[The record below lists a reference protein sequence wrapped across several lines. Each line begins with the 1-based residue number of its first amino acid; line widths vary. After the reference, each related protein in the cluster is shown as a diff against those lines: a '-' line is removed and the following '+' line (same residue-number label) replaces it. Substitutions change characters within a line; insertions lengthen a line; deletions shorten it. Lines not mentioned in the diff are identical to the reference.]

1 MRYTFYI
8 LLISFNPLISQTS
21 PQEIVN
27 LMGRGINMGNVLSAP
42 TEGNWAYAVYEDYFV
57 QLSEAGFTN
66 VRIPVDFYSG
76 GFLNPDYSINGSER
90 SNINIEG
97 CTSNN
102 CFSSEGNTFSN
113 YEGSLDDYSVNEDY
127 LDRVQQIVDWAIT
140 HNIIVV
146 LDFHG
151 NNLKQEF
158 VYTFENEEINGVNY
172 YTNPTSA
179 KRLADINR
187 FKSIWRDISNR
198 FKDYSTNSLVF
209 DLINEPYFSVSANEM
224 NDLNL
229 SLIEIVRASGSNNL
243 TRSIIIN
250 GGGASS
256 WEVPFEISSEV
267 LNSDD
272 YLIASFHYYQPFNF
286 TASSREQYNN
296 FEFSQ
301 TQKDLI
307 TDRFILLKTWSEV
320 NDIPIY
326 LGEFGADNENGVN
339 YFQGSVGEFGGPFN
353 SDRVEY
359 HRFIAEEAIVND
371 FAFSAWCASNKS
383 SKTINLRNDN
393 PNNSSIDPYSGEIIT
408 ENWVNDVKEALIGC
422 PENELIQNPNFD
434 CISINNSW
442 SLTNYGGA
450 DADYTDAFEESFQE
464 SSSFVNVQS
473 LATNN
478 SGFNKVILNNV
489 NYNEDLNGKTVNIKF
504 YAKTA
509 AEEPASSFKVRIKK
523 GSTGNNYSVSDEIF
537 LSNNYELNE
546 VEFDINEYFDSYK
559 LQLLCGNETGYYY
572 FDSFDVTIS
581 DNNMSAEEIINDV
594 IQVYPNPTTGLVNLN
609 FNNISNLNFEIFSIN
624 GKLIKN
630 YTDYRHNQVDF
641 NYLDNGVYFIRF
653 YINNKVVV
661 KKMIKK

>member
-1 MRYTFYI
+1 MKNIFYLS
-8 LLISFNPLISQTS
+8 LLFLNPLISQTS
-21 PQEIVN
+21 SEEIVS

-42 TEGNWAYAVYEDYFV
+42 TEGNWAYPVYEDYFV

-66 VRIPVDFYSG
+66 IRIPVDFYSG
-76 GFLNPDYSINGSER
+76 GFLTPDYTLNGSQR
-90 SNINIEG
+90 SNINIDD
-97 CTSNN
+97 CANN
-102 CFSSEGNTFSN
+102 SCFSSEANTYSN
-113 YEGSLDDYSVNEDY
+113 YGGSLDDYSVNEDY

-187 FKSIWRDISNR
+187 FKSIWRDISNK
-198 FKDYSTNSLVF
+198 FKDYPNDQLVF
-209 DLINEPYFSVSANEM
+209 DIINEPYFSISANEM
-224 NDLNL
+224 DELNL
-229 SLIEIVRASGSNNL
+229 EVISTIRSTGSINL

-256 WEVPFEISSEV
+256 WEVPFGISSEV

-307 TDRFILLKTWSEV
+307 TDRFSQLKTWSEN

-326 LGEFGADNENGVN
+326 LGEFGADNENGAD
-339 YFQGSVGEFGGPFN
+339 YFDGEYGLYGGPN
-353 SDRVEY
+353 NLDRVEY
-359 HRFIAEEAIVND
+359 HRFIAEEAISSS
-371 FAFSAWCASNKS
+371 FAFSAWCAGNKS
-383 SKTINLRNDN
+383 TKTINLRNDS
-393 PNNSSIDPYSGEIIT
+393 PNNSSFDPLNGSVIT
-408 ENWVNDVKEALIGC
+408 ENWIDNVKDALLGC
-422 PENELIQNPNFD
+422 PNYELVQNPDFD

-450 DADYTDAFEESFQE
+450 DAEYSDALEESYNA
-464 SSSFVNVQS
+464 SSSFIDVQS

-489 NYNEDLNGKTVNIKF
+489 NYNVDLNGKTVNIKF

-509 AEEPASSFKVRIKK
+509 PVEPASSFKLRIKM

-537 LSNNYELNE
+537 LTNNYELNE
-546 VEFDINEYFDSYK
+546 VEFDINQYYDSYK

-572 FDSFDVTIS
+572 FDSFDVNITET
-581 DNNMSAEEIINDV
+581 NMSVPDYFMQSIKV
-594 IQVYPNPTTGLVNLN
+594 FPNPSNGVVNFNLDNLNTVNLDV
-609 FNNISNLNFEIFSIN
+609 LSIN
-624 GKLIKN
+624 GKIHITYTN
-630 YTDYRHNQVDF
+630 YNSRNVDLSF
-641 NYLDNGVYFIRF
+641 LDSGVYFLRF
-653 YINNKVVV
+653 YVDNKNI
-661 KKMIKK
+661 IKKIIIK

>member
-1 MRYTFYI
+1 
-8 LLISFNPLISQTS
+8 
-21 PQEIVN
+21 
-27 LMGRGINMGNVLSAP
+27 MGRGINMGNVLSAP
-42 TEGNWAYAVYEDYFV
+42 TEGNWAYPVYEDYFV

-76 GFLNPDYSINGSER
+76 GFLTPDYTLNGSQR
-90 SNINIEG
+90 SNINIDD
-97 CTSNN
+97 CANN
-102 CFSSEGNTFSN
+102 SCFSSEANTYSN
-113 YEGSLDDYSVNEDY
+113 YGGSLDDYSVNEDY

-198 FKDYSTNSLVF
+198 FKDYPNDQLVF
-209 DLINEPYFSVSANEM
+209 DIINEPYFSISANEM
-224 NDLNL
+224 DELNL
-229 SLIEIVRASGSNNL
+229 EVISTIRSTGSINL

-256 WEVPFEISSEV
+256 WEVPFGISSEV

-272 YLIASFHYYQPFNF
+272 YLIATFHYYQPFNF

-307 TDRFILLKTWSEV
+307 TDRFSQLKTWSEN

-326 LGEFGADNENGVN
+326 LGEFGADNENGAD
-339 YFQGSVGEFGGPFN
+339 YFEGEYGLYGGPN
-353 SDRVEY
+353 NLDRVEY
-359 HRFIAEEAIVND
+359 HRFIAEEAISSG
-371 FAFSAWCASNKS
+371 FAFSAWCAGNKS
-383 SKTINLRNDN
+383 TKTINLRNDS
-393 PNNSSIDPYSGEIIT
+393 PNNSSFDPLNGSVIT
-408 ENWVNDVKEALIGC
+408 ENWIDNVKDALLGC
-422 PENELIQNPNFD
+422 PNYELVQNPDFD

-450 DADYTDAFEESFQE
+450 DAEYSDALEESYNA
-464 SSSFVNVQS
+464 SSSFIDVQS

-489 NYNEDLNGKTVNIKF
+489 NYNVDLNGKTVNIKF

-509 AEEPASSFKVRIKK
+509 PVEPASSFKVRIKK

-546 VEFDINEYFDSYK
+546 VEFDINQYYDSYK

-572 FDSFDVTIS
+572 FDSFDVNITET
-581 DNNMSAEEIINDV
+581 NMSVPDYFMQSIKV
-594 IQVYPNPTTGLVNLN
+594 FPNPSNGVVNFNLDNLNTVNLDV
-609 FNNISNLNFEIFSIN
+609 LSIN
-624 GKLIKN
+624 GKIHITYTN
-630 YTDYRHNQVDF
+630 YNSRNVDLSF
-641 NYLDNGVYFIRF
+641 LDSGVYFLRF
-653 YINNKVVV
+653 YVDNKNI
-661 KKMIKK
+661 IKKIIIK

>member
-1 MRYTFYI
+1 MKNI
-8 LLISFNPLISQTS
+8 LYLSLLFLNPLISQTS
-21 PQEIVN
+21 SEEIVN

-42 TEGNWAYAVYEDYFV
+42 AEGNWAYPVYEDYFV

-76 GFLNPDYSINGSER
+76 GFLTPDYTLNGSQR
-90 SNINIEG
+90 SNINIDD
-97 CTSNN
+97 CANN
-102 CFSSEGNTFSN
+102 SCFSSEANTYSN
-113 YEGSLDDYSVNEDY
+113 YGGSLDDYSVNEDY

-198 FKDYSTNSLVF
+198 FKDYPNDQLVF
-209 DLINEPYFSVSANEM
+209 DIINEPYFSISANEM
-224 NDLNL
+224 DELNL
-229 SLIEIVRASGSNNL
+229 EVISTIRSTGSINL

-256 WEVPFEISSEV
+256 WEVPFGISSEV

-272 YLIASFHYYQPFNF
+272 YLIATFHYYQPFNF
-286 TASSREQYNN
+286 TASSREEYNI

-307 TDRFILLKTWSEV
+307 TDRFSQLKNWSEN

-339 YFQGSVGEFGGPFN
+339 YFVGSVGEFGGPFN

-383 SKTINLRNDN
+383 TKTINLRNDN
-393 PNNSSIDPYSGEIIT
+393 PNNSSIDPYTGDVIT
-408 ENWVNDVKEALIGC
+408 ENWINDVKEALLGC
-422 PENELIQNPNFD
+422 PVDELIQNPDFD

-464 SSSFVNVQS
+464 SSSFINVQS

-489 NYNEDLNGKTVNIKF
+489 NYNVDLNGKTVNIKF

-509 AEEPASSFKVRIKK
+509 AVEPASSFKVRIKK

-546 VEFDINEYFDSYK
+546 VEFDINQYYDSYK

-572 FDSFDVTIS
+572 FDSFDVTIT
-581 DNNMSAEEIINDV
+581 DINMSVQDNSNQNFKIF
-594 IQVYPNPTTGLVNLN
+594 PNPTNGLINLSSQSLSM
-609 FNNISNLNFEIFSIN
+609 ISFDVFTIE
-624 GKLIKN
+624 GKLKKSYKN
-630 YTDYRHNQVDF
+630 QSTENIDF
-641 NYLDNGVYFIRF
+641 SYLENGVYFIRF
-653 YINNKVVV
+653 YLNNKVVIR
-661 KKMIKK
+661 KIIKK

>member
-1 MRYTFYI
+1 
-8 LLISFNPLISQTS
+8 
-21 PQEIVN
+21 
-27 LMGRGINMGNVLSAP
+27 MGRGINMGNVLSAP
-42 TEGNWAYAVYEDYFV
+42 TEGNWAYPVYEDYFV

-76 GFLNPDYSINGSER
+76 GFLTPDYTLNGSQR
-90 SNINIEG
+90 SNINIDD
-97 CTSNN
+97 CANN
-102 CFSSEGNTFSN
+102 SCFSSEANTYSN
-113 YEGSLDDYSVNEDY
+113 YGGSLDDYSVNEDY

-198 FKDYSTNSLVF
+198 FKDYPNDQLVF
-209 DLINEPYFSVSANEM
+209 DIINEPYFSISANEM
-224 NDLNL
+224 DELNL
-229 SLIEIVRASGSNNL
+229 EVISTIRSTGSINL

-256 WEVPFEISSEV
+256 WEVPFGISSEV

-272 YLIASFHYYQPFNF
+272 YLIATFHYYQPFNF

-307 TDRFILLKTWSEV
+307 TDRFSQLKTWSEN

-326 LGEFGADNENGVN
+326 LGEFGADNENGAD
-339 YFQGSVGEFGGPFN
+339 YFEGEYGLYGGPN
-353 SDRVEY
+353 NLDRVEY
-359 HRFIAEEAIVND
+359 HRFIAEEAISSG
-371 FAFSAWCASNKS
+371 FAFSAWCAGNKS
-383 SKTINLRNDN
+383 TKTINLRNDS
-393 PNNSSIDPYSGEIIT
+393 PNNSSFDPLNGSVIT
-408 ENWVNDVKEALIGC
+408 ENWIDNVKDALLGC
-422 PENELIQNPNFD
+422 PNYELVQNPDFD

-546 VEFDINEYFDSYK
+546 VEFDINEYYDSYK

-572 FDSFDVTIS
+572 FDSFDVNITET
-581 DNNMSAEEIINDV
+581 NMSVPDYFMQSIKV
-594 IQVYPNPTTGLVNLN
+594 FPNPSNGVVNFNLDNLNTVNLDV
-609 FNNISNLNFEIFSIN
+609 LSIN
-624 GKLIKN
+624 GKIHITYTN
-630 YTDYRHNQVDF
+630 YNSRNVDLSF
-641 NYLDNGVYFIRF
+641 LDSGVYFLRF
-653 YINNKVVV
+653 YVDNKNI
-661 KKMIKK
+661 IKKIIIK